1 MAEMRGND
9 IIGEYLLKEKV
20 PYIIGYAGH
29 GAIGLLDGIYDKTN
43 KIKVIWPRVEQAAGF
58 MADAYFR
65 VTGVPLPVYI
75 GPITENCI

>member
-29 GAIGLLDGIYDKTN
+29 GAIGL
-43 KIKVIWPRVEQAAGF
+43 
-58 MADAYFR
+58 
-65 VTGVPLPVYI
+65 
-75 GPITENCI
+75 